1 MVMKIA
7 EFTKK
12 YNFEADFVQSVFSKY
27 QPEYVKWSTWDGWR
41 IEDNHIEE
49 ALSLVR
55 SEFAIGEKE
64 KIKIAEEAEKA
75 KKIKDEE
82 DEKANKLKDEIQR
95 TKNAKLANMLI
106 TSGFNFDGYTIV
118 KYSGYISG
126 DDAVE
131 IDRGTSGAFFKA
143 NQAVNVKDMLMDSLA
158 VIRRNA
164 LQELKEKA
172 YDLGCNAVIG
182 VDFDYINLDPETA
195 NVHGG
200 TTYLP
205 YIFGVTANGNAVI
218 IKKNDE

>member
-1 MVMKIA
+1 MRQMSQRDREKKIK
-7 EFTKK
+7 TKK
-12 YNFEADFVQSVFSKY
+12 MIRFYI
-27 QPEYVKWSTWDGWR
+27 WR
-41 IEDNHIEE
+41 L
-49 ALSLVR
+49 LSLIIITLF
-55 SEFAIGEKE
+55 SFLIGFY
-64 KIKIAEEAEKA
+64 IVSEKA